1 MRKNIFFIVIMLCL
15 PAAAFGQAAGY
26 TDSTGVAKEVFATIA
41 KWGEAVR
48 GRNTKTLNEIF
59 EENVVITTYDGK
71 TRGKLA
77 ELELLKPD
85 PKIRTLSVKN
95 EDIKVRVFG
104 NAAIATGECRIN
116 YVSSE
121 KLMNTAFR
129 YTASF
134 VKEDGRWQIVAL
146 HTSRPSQ

>member
-1 MRKNIFFIVIMLCL
+1 MRRSIYLLLAVLTV
-15 PAAAFGQAAGY
+15 PVGAWGQAAGY
-26 TDSTGVAKEVFATIA
+26 SSETGVAKEVFATIA

-48 GRNTKTLNEIF
+48 ARNTKVLEDIF
-59 EENVVITTYDGK
+59 EANAVITTFDGK
-71 TRGKLA
+71 TRGKT
-77 ELELLKPD
+77 EEIELLKPRPD
-85 PKIRTLSVKN
+85 FRGISVKN

-104 NAAIATGECRIN
+104 NAAVATAECRMA
-116 YVSSE
+116 YVSGE
-121 KLMNTAFR
+121 RLMNLAFR